1 MKKRNWINRWNE
13 QGHID
18 HKFQMYEV
26 ILKHLKNPPKSLLDI
41 GCGLALES
49 EFFFKHHNTEL
60 YLLEGD
66 FESTHDKLREVKFGS
81 VDNFRFYNTIT
92 DLKNSYDQRQMSYNF
107 VDANSINLPKHCKF
121 DLIYSNQSC
130 GYHYPIA
137 TYKEL
142 IQAHSH
148 KDTSVILDLRKNLK
162 YNDVKIKNILVDSRK
177 FIKAEIE
184 FV

>member
-18 HKFQMYEV
+18 HKFQMYEI
-26 ILKHLKNPPKSLLDI
+26 ILKYLKHPPESLLDI

-49 EFFFKHHNTEL
+49 EFFFTNHKTNL
-60 YLLEGD
+60 FLLDGD
-66 FESTHDKLREVKFGS
+66 FESTQEKLREVKYGS
-81 VDNFRFYNTIT
+81 VDSFRFYNTIT
-92 DLKNSYDQRQMSYNF
+92 DLKNSFDKRQMSYTF
-107 VDANSINLPKHCKF
+107 VDADNIDLPNHLKF

-130 GYHYPIA
+130 GYHYPIE

-148 KDTSVILDLRKNLK
+148 KDTTVILDLRKHFK
-162 YNDVKIKNILVDSRK
+162 YDNITIKNILVESRK

-184 FV
+184 FM